1 MSMTAQSCGVN
12 DPFSLV
18 PLTLLRAGESGRIG
32 DVFGAGGVVQ
42 RLREMG
48 LRVGA
53 VVEMVRSG
61 SPCILRLDGQ
71 KICVRSDEMTGVLVQ
86 TGGSGA

>member
-1 MSMTAQSCGVN
+1 MVH
-12 DPFSLV
+12 
-18 PLTLLRAGESGRIG
+18 
-32 DVFGAGGVVQ
+32 

-53 VVEMVRSG
+53 VVEMIRSG
-61 SPCILRLDGQ
+61 SPCILKLDGQ

-86 TGGSGA
+86 TGAGA

>member
-1 MSMTAQSCGVN
+1 MALATQSSGV
-12 DPFSLV
+12 DETFCLV
-18 PLTLLRAGESGRIG
+18 PLTLLRAGQRGRIG
-32 DVFGAGGVVQ
+32 EVHGAGGVVH

-48 LRVGA
+48 LRAGA

-71 KICVRSDEMTGVLVQ
+71 KICVRSDEMTGVLVR
-86 TGGSGA
+86 TGV